1 MRAAH
6 SDCCRASH
14 WPLLLCVHVISRR
27 DAPAVR
33 VYRVRECA
41 ALPAVAISFMISSLF
56 PFHKANTLRVTTVRT
71 WGYAALYRPD
81 KRYKAVLVHG
91 SVLDSCRPVLTY
103 VELAYCLEGENP
115 SRPGGA
121 EPLPLVFGA
130 GAAPCAPCCPDSA
143 VAPALSASGSSILS
157 LRSPVGTCTWL
168 GSGVRVRG

>member
-1 MRAAH
+1 M
-6 SDCCRASH
+6 CT
-14 WPLLLCVHVISRR
+14 VG
-27 DAPAVR
+27 
-33 VYRVRECA
+33 ECA
-41 ALPAVAISFMISSLF
+41 AAGRALRFPFYYRLLF
-56 PFHKANTLRVTTVRT
+56 PFRKANTLRVTTVRT

-81 KRYKAVLVHG
+81 KSRILVHG
-91 SVLDSCRPVLTY
+91 SVLDSCRPVL
-103 VELAYCLEGENP
+103 VDRGLAYCLEGEKP

-168 GSGVRVRG
+168 GLGVRVSG